1 MSGYF
6 LTDGD
11 RLDDAKRNVPAG
23 AEELAVVVTVVLCQK
38 KTAISVNIHWR
49 KLLKYIEASGSESE
63 SGCG

>member
-1 MSGYF
+1 MGGYF

-38 KTAISVNIHWR
+38 KPRLVSISTGGSYWN
-49 KLLKYIEASGSESE
+49 IEASGSESE